1 MMQNHTQERI
11 NMLTEFGKIT
21 RKIRIDNDVL
31 LKDMANAL
39 NISAAFLSKLETGKS
54 KPNLKL
60 ADKIKDIYNLDDKAY
75 NDLINAIDIDNKS
88 IIQPVFAK
96 SKSDMKLIVK
106 LANKLK
112 SMSDTQ
118 KQQLIKDIKKL

>member
-1 MMQNHTQERI
+1 
-11 NMLTEFGKIT
+11 MLTEFGKIT
-21 RKIRIDNDVL
+21 RKLRIDNDIL
-31 LKDMANAL
+31 LKNMADAL

-60 ADKIKDIYNLDDKAY
+60 ADKIKNIYNLDDKAY
-75 NDLINAIDIDNKS
+75 NDLINAIDIDTNN

-106 LANKLK
+106 LANALK
-112 SMSDTQ
+112 NMSKSQ
-118 KQQLIKDIKKL
+118 KQELAKRLDNTV

>member
-1 MMQNHTQERI
+1 
-11 NMLTEFGKIT
+11 MLTQFGKIT

-31 LKDMANAL
+31 LKDMADAL

-60 ADKIKDIYNLDDKAY
+60 ADKIKAIYNLDDKAY
-75 NDLINAIDIDNKS
+75 NDLINAIDIDTNN

-96 SKSDMKLIVK
+96 SKSDMKLIIK
-106 LANKLK
+106 FANALK
-112 SMSDTQ
+112 TMSKTQ
-118 KQQLIKDIKKL
+118 KQELAKRLDNTV

>member
-1 MMQNHTQERI
+1 MEKLQ
-11 NMLTEFGKIT
+11 G
-21 RKIRIDNDVL
+21 
-31 LKDMANAL
+31 
-39 NISAAFLSKLETGKS
+39 KLETGKS

-60 ADKIKDIYNLDDKAY
+60 ADKIKNIYKLDDKAY
-75 NDLINAIDIDNKS
+75 NDLINAINIDNKS

-96 SKSDMKLIVK
+96 SKADMKLIVK

-118 KQQLIKDIKKL
+118 KQKFIKDIKKL

>member
-1 MMQNHTQERI
+1 MTQNHMQERI
-11 NMLTEFGKIT
+11 DMLTEFGKIT
-21 RKIRIDNDVL
+21 RKLRIDNDIL

-39 NISAAFLSKLETGKS
+39 NISSAFLSKLETGKS

-60 ADKIKDIYNLDDKAY
+60 AYKIKDIYNLDDKAY

-118 KQQLIKDIKKL
+118 KQKFIKDIKKL

>member
-1 MMQNHTQERI
+1 
-11 NMLTEFGKIT
+11 MLTEFGKIT

-31 LKDMANAL
+31 LKNMADAL

-60 ADKIKDIYNLDDKAY
+60 ADKIKNIYKLNDKAY
-75 NDLINAIDIDNKS
+75 NDLINAINIDKKS

-96 SKSDMKLIVK
+96 SKSDMKLIIK
-106 LANKLK
+106 FANALK
-112 SMSDTQ
+112 TMSKTQ
-118 KQQLIKDIKKL
+118 KQELAKRLDNTV

>member
-1 MMQNHTQERI
+1 MLI
-11 NMLTEFGKIT
+11 IMLTEFGKII

-31 LKDMANAL
+31 LKDMADAL

-60 ADKIKDIYNLDDKAY
+60 AYKIKNIYNLDNKAY
-75 NDLINAIDIDNKS
+75 NDLINAIKIDTNN

-96 SKSDMKLIVK
+96 SKSDMKLIIK
-106 LANKLK
+106 LANSLK
-112 SMSDTQ
+112 NMSKSQ
-118 KQQLIKDIKKL
+118 KQELAKLLDNHV

>member
-1 MMQNHTQERI
+1 MQNHTQERI
-11 NMLTEFGKIT
+11 DMLTEFGKIT

-31 LKDMANAL
+31 LKDMAGEL

-60 ADKIKDIYNLDDKAY
+60 ADKIKDIYNLDVKAY
-75 NDLINAIDIDNKS
+75 NDLIQAIDIDNKS
-88 IIQPVFAK
+88 IIQPVSAK

-112 SMSDTQ
+112 SMSDKE
-118 KQQLIKDIKKL
+118 KQQFIKDIEKL